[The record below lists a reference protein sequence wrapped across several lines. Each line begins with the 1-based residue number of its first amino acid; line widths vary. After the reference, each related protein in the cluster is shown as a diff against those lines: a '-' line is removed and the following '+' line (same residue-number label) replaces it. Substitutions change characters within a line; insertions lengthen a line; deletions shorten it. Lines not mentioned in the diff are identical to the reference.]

1 MTIVVWYGL
10 LLIRSGFYEGAV
22 FKFTLSIPITYPE
35 GGCPV
40 SVLLESVLIL
50 LVSPRFSVGGESY
63 VLWLS
68 FCLSVITGIHFEVF
82 KLEHRVLCSH

>member
-22 FKFTLSIPITYPE
+22 FKLTLSIPITYPE

-40 SVLLESVLIL
+40 SVLLEGVLIL
-50 LVSPRFSVGGESY
+50 FLLRLVCY
-63 VLWLS
+63 V
-68 FCLSVITGIHFEVF
+68 TMQ
-82 KLEHRVLCSH
+82 

>member
-40 SVLLESVLIL
+40 SVLLEGVLIL
-50 LVSPRFSVGGESY
+50 FC
-63 VLWLS
+63 VL
-68 FCLSVITGIHFEVF
+68 FTM
-82 KLEHRVLCSH
+82 